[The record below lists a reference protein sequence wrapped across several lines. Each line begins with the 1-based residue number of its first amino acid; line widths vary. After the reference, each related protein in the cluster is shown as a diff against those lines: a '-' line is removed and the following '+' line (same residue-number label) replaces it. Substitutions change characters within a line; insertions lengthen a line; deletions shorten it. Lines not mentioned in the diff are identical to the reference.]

1 MVAHATSYAIGIM
14 TKSKKSNVMSQS
26 NQNIPTVIER
36 FYHWEKTTPNK
47 VFLRQPKGDN
57 WHTVTYA
64 EAGQAARKMTTAL
77 RAKGLQSGDH
87 IGIYSKNCYH
97 WILADIAIMMGGY
110 VSVPY
115 YASLT
120 KDQLAQVIGLSDIKA
135 IFLGKLDAWDDRAAA
150 IPDTVTAI
158 KFPHYPGNV
167 EVTVGDD
174 WNDLI
179 ANSAPATDN
188 FVPNLDD
195 LWTIKFTSG
204 TTGTPKGVMHPHR
217 NPALIMVNE
226 KQTNFVGI
234 FKMSEI
240 RCLSFLPLNHVG
252 ERMGLEVPAIWGGG
266 MISFAESLDTFAKNL
281 QDTQPT
287 IFFAVP
293 RIWTK
298 FYLGVLAKMPEK
310 KIDLLLKIP
319 IVKNIIKKKL
329 RTALG
334 MRDIQV
340 AATGAA
346 ITPAF
351 IKDFYKKLDI
361 HLVEAYGMTEVC
373 GSMTNGVDPD
383 GPKDSVGVAIP
394 YGEVKIDP
402 DTQEILMR
410 SPYMMTGYYKNP
422 EKTAEVLVD
431 GWMHSGDKG
440 TIDANGNVRVIGR
453 VKDAFKTSKGSYITP
468 NPMEEVLMKND
479 YIEQVCVAGL
489 GIPQPIALV
498 NLSEIGLA
506 ADKSTVAQSIQD
518 SVLQVNSTRANFEK
532 ISTAVIQQETWSIDN
547 DLLTPTLKVKRG
559 NLDARYQKEYLNWH
573 EAEGD
578 VIWD

>member
-1 MVAHATSYAIGIM
+1 M
-14 TKSKKSNVMSQS
+14 
-26 NQNIPTVIER
+26 QNGDQQIPTVIER

-47 VFLRQPKGDN
+47 VLLRQPKGDT
-57 WHTVTYA
+57 WKTLTYA
-64 EAGQAARKMTTAL
+64 EAGQEARKMTTAL
-77 RAKGLQSGDH
+77 RQLGLQAGDH

-97 WILADIAIMMGGY
+97 WILSDLAIMMGGY
-110 VSVPY
+110 VSVPL
-115 YASLT
+115 YASLP
-120 KDQLAQVIGLSDIKA
+120 KEQLADVIKLGDVNA
-135 IFLGKLDAWDDRAAA
+135 IFLGKLDSWGDKSAA
-150 IPDTVTAI
+150 IPADVIAI
-158 KFPHYPGNV
+158 KYPHYEGSAQ
-167 EVTVGDD
+167 VTVGKD
-174 WNDLI
+174 WNELI
-179 ANSAPATDN
+179 ANAVPATDN

-226 KQTNFVGI
+226 QKTDWIGMFRHEDHR
-234 FKMSEI
+234 F
-240 RCLSFLPLNHVG
+240 LSFLPLNHVG
-252 ERMGLEVPAIWGGG
+252 ERLGLEVPCLWTGG

-287 IFFAVP
+287 LFFAVP

-310 KIDLLLKIP
+310 KLNRLLKIP
-319 IVKNIIKKKL
+319 IVSGMVKKKL

-334 MRDIQV
+334 MRDIKI

-373 GSMTNGVDPD
+373 GSMTNGVDLDAPQD
-383 GPKDSVGVAIP
+383 AVGRAIP
-394 YGEVKIDP
+394 FGEVKIHP
-402 DTQEILMR
+402 DSGEILMKT
-410 SPYMMTGYYKNP
+410 PYMMTGYYKNP
-422 EKTAEVLVD
+422 EKTAEVLID
-431 GWMHSGDKG
+431 GWMHSGDRG
-440 TIDANGNVRVIGR
+440 TIDEKGYVRVIGR
-453 VKDAFKTSKGSYITP
+453 VKDSFKTSKGSYVTP

-489 GIPQPIALV
+489 GIPQPIALI
-498 NLSEIGLA
+498 NLSEIGIA
-506 ADKSTVAQSIQD
+506 IDKETVAKSIQE
-518 SVLQVNSTRANFEK
+518 SIQQVNSTRANYEK
-532 ISTAVIQQETWSIDN
+532 ISTAIIQQEAWSENN

-559 NLDARYQKEYLNWH
+559 KIDDRFSKDYLSWH
-573 EAEGD
+573 EAKEK
-578 VIWD
+578 VIWA